1 MSRPVRIVMALV
13 LPAVLVV
20 LALSNPRL
28 VVEGIVLPA
37 ATALWLVLRL
47 FVLGIHQE
55 VYWWAVV
62 GIAVIA
68 AVGFLL
74 HGAEGRAVAHDA
86 VLTSSWDPARR
97 WRASI
102 GLNAEEPAERD
113 SFRRELAWLLASLY
127 SSPQPGR
134 ARYEVYAA
142 LQEGRI
148 PLPPRVYDFLFYST
162 RPRDPVP
169 PFVTHPVRRIR
180 ALARSAVEAWRA
192 GPRRRRA
199 SAYLESAEK
208 TLAFMEA
215 QLEMT
220 NELDRDA

>member
-1 MSRPVRIVMALV
+1 MSKPARIVISLA

-28 VVEGIVLPA
+28 VLEGIVLPA

-62 GIAVIA
+62 GIAVVA
-68 AVGFLL
+68 AIGFLL
-74 HGAEGRAVAHDA
+74 QGSDARGAAYHAVAA
-86 VLTSSWDPARR
+86 PSRDPAAR

-102 GLNAEEPAERD
+102 RLNAQGPAQRD
-113 SFRRELAWLLASLY
+113 SFRRELAWLLTSLY
-127 SSPQPGR
+127 SSPHAGR
-134 ARYEVYAA
+134 ARYEVRAD

-148 PLPPRVYDFLFYST
+148 PLPPRIHDFLFHST

-169 PFVTHPVRRIR
+169 PFVPHPVRCVR
-180 ALARSAVEAWRA
+180 AVAGLAREAWRA
-192 GPRRRRA
+192 GSRRRRVP
-199 SAYLESAEK
+199 AYLRSTRE